1 MVTPL
6 ENTQTPLFTSP
17 HPLSAPLAI
26 AAPAQQEQLEQ
37 SRAQEAERRWYAE
50 GNKRM
55 VSPHGDIADRWRTKS
70 RDNNYT
76 ARIHVVV

>member
-1 MVTPL
+1 LKTLNRSSLLLLIPLLSFSAIPAIDTP
-6 ENTQTPLFTSP
+6 
-17 HPLSAPLAI
+17 AK
-26 AAPAQQEQLEQ
+26 QEQLEQ